1 MKLPFKMLKKRP
13 KIIIFCKCP
22 DQTMDLIN
30 MLLPVTDRR
39 STMCRFYILNTNT
52 SLSLCLLLW
61 HQCWSEDL
69 TVNNCLIEGKQHKRR
84 IWDKNKSRCFCMRLV
99 AGYCTIRFSFF
110 FFCVHGDHT
119 LWFLLFFVLPLC
131 CCKFLHA
138 HCGLRLCEKGF
149 HVIQWLKVE
158 AAMLCIHA
166 FSGTWNLLIVII
178 LCYKSKVI
186 GAYFEVVGL

>member
-1 MKLPFKMLKKRP
+1 MDCPDAALQTQGNKWLKNDIKWVILGAFGALFLAIGNSYLIINEWLMKLPFKMLKKRP

-110 FFCVHGDHT
+110 FFLRAWWSYFMISVIFCAPIM
-119 LWFLLFFVLPLC
+119 LL
-131 CCKFLHA
+131 
-138 HCGLRLCEKGF
+138 
-149 HVIQWLKVE
+149 
-158 AAMLCIHA
+158 
-166 FSGTWNLLIVII
+166 
-178 LCYKSKVI
+178 
-186 GAYFEVVGL
+186 

>member
-69 TVNNCLIEGKQHKRR
+69 TVNNYLIEGKQHKRR
-84 IWDKNKSRCFCMRLV
+84 IWDKSRYFFACVWWLV
-99 AGYCTIRFSFF
+99 IVPFDSAFF
-110 FFCVHGDHT
+110 FFFACMVTILYDFCYLLCSHYAVVSFSMPIVACVY
-119 LWFLLFFVLPLC
+119 V
-131 CCKFLHA
+131 K
-138 HCGLRLCEKGF
+138 R
-149 HVIQWLKVE
+149 VS
-158 AAMLCIHA
+158 ML
-166 FSGTWNLLIVII
+166 S
-178 LCYKSKVI
+178 SD
-186 GAYFEVVGL
+186 